1 MRFME
6 MLKVELNGTEKEYPY
21 GTSLLEIAGEH
32 QDKYENDI
40 LLALLNNR
48 LVELNKP
55 LRESGTLTFLTC
67 AKQHGSHRCG
77 HTGADGV
84 HRR

>member
-1 MRFME
+1 ME

-40 LLALLNNR
+40 LLALLNNHLIKVR
-48 LVELNKP
+48 ALKLLLVK
-55 LRESGTLTFLTC
+55 FLVFYVE
-67 AKQHGSHRCG
+67 KYL
-77 HTGADGV
+77 
-84 HRR
+84 

>member
-1 MRFME
+1 ME
-6 MLKVELNGTEKEYPY
+6 MLKVELNGIEKEYPY

-55 LRESGTLTFLTC
+55 LRESGTLTFLTGEDE
-67 AKQHGSHRCG
+67 AGMN
-77 HTGADGV
+77 TY
-84 HRR
+84 RRSAELLMI